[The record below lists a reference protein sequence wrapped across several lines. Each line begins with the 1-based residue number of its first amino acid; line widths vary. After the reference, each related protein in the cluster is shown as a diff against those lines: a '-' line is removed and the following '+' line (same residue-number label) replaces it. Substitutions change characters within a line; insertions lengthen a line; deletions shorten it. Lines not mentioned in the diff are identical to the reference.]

1 MAIMI
6 IFWSKIRI
14 FLIYVLKDSPHSCD
28 HFHVKIMVVGGCDVE
43 GNEDKLIKITQQKT
57 IRLWC
62 HQWPHINGS
71 YIIWKSLVWSYVRVI
86 FWGSGHVVALYSKM
100 NKNLKMALKRHQVVQ
115 FDDIY
120 LKISKM
126 FDVFSICVYHDLL
139 KVNRGQTWVKSS
151 Y

>member
-1 MAIMI
+1 M
-6 IFWSKIRI
+6 
-14 FLIYVLKDSPHSCD
+14 
-28 HFHVKIMVVGGCDVE
+28 
-43 GNEDKLIKITQQKT
+43 
-57 IRLWC
+57 
-62 HQWPHINGS
+62 
-71 YIIWKSLVWSYVRVI
+71 
-86 FWGSGHVVALYSKM
+86 VALYNKM